1 MGTTQKGAAGDKGE
15 KEEEKEKEKEVDFEQ
30 SKKDIHRRARGIVSR
45 FGRVFCIL
53 NELCKDAEFPAV
65 NANFPSSSLR

>member
-15 KEEEKEKEKEVDFEQ
+15 KEVEKEKEVDFEQ
-30 SKKDIHRRARGIVSR
+30 SKKDIHQRARGIVSR

-53 NELCKDAEFPAV
+53 NELCKDAEFPAL
-65 NANFPSSSLR
+65 NASSPYLSLC